1 MAFVSS
7 KGEVVAKVAPILL

>member
-7 KGEVVAKVAPILL
+7 KH